1 MGPCF
6 RRDDGVF
13 CGHVLPMTPLLRAGA
28 IAAIATL
35 IADQAS
41 KLWLVFVFDLAR
53 RGVVRVTP
61 FFDLVLTWNH
71 GISFGWFQSE
81 SPMAQVVLMAV
92 KAVAVIALAI

>member
-13 CGHVLPMTPLLRAGA
+13 CRHVLPMTPLLRAGA

-61 FFDLVLTWNH
+61 FFDWC
-71 GISFGWFQSE
+71 
-81 SPMAQVVLMAV
+81 
-92 KAVAVIALAI
+92 